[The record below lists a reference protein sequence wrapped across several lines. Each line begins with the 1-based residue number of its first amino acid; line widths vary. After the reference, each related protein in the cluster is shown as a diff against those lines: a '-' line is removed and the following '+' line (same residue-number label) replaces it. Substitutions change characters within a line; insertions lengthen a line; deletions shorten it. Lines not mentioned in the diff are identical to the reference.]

1 MWLPYKNWIQQT
13 YKILL
18 THPKTNL
25 LTDPILQHI
34 LSYFFWRPSNI
45 PTTFSQEYKKD
56 TYWSGKFSHL
66 KPPKTPAHLVRYQ
79 GCDPVPR
86 LQTGTEIVRRLVKG
100 TVPRRRRYWLRHAPN
115 PENWFAKLTGPD
127 SEITI
132 PTGTYQEFTPA
143 GPGPWRNKYLHCK
156 PFKLVPTSNH
166 PYRRVRVRDRDPRIA
181 HIEEVHNWN

>member
-18 THPKTNL
+18 KHPKTNL

-34 LSYFFWRPSNI
+34 LGYFFWRPSNI
-45 PTTFSQEYKKD
+45 PTAFSQEYKKD

-86 LQTGTEIVRRLVKG
+86 LQNSGTEIVRKLVKG

-115 PENWFAKLTGPD
+115 PESWFEKLTDPD
-127 SEITI
+127 SEII
-132 PTGTYQEFTPA
+132 VPSDTYQEFTPA
-143 GPGPWRNKYLHCK
+143 GPGPWRNQYLYSK
-156 PFKLVPTSNH
+156 PFELVPTSNH
-166 PYRRVRVRDRDPRIA
+166 PYRRSGWDHKIA
-181 HIEEVHNWN
+181 KIEEDQSWI